1 MEADVGKPNYSKNLS
16 WALFRVMVMKHTIII
31 LSLKEKK
38 AITEQARYLNLSR
51 CTFMHKAMCLYKKQ
65 MKQTRKTQQR
75 RNLHVQ

>member
-1 MEADVGKPNYSKNLS
+1 M
-16 WALFRVMVMKHTIII
+16 MVMKRTIIT

-65 MKQTRKTQQR
+65 TKQTRKIQQR